1 MSDTKFK
8 EGHPKKGGRKKGTK
22 NKFTVDV
29 QQTAF
34 EIFKNLGG
42 IKGATE
48 YFKSNRQTTG
58 QFYTIFYKMLPS
70 RLVGGQDDKGDFH
83 PLEVRIIDNGD
94 KPDNTP

>member
-8 EGHPKKGGRKKGTK
+8 KGHPKKGGRKKGIK

-48 YFKSNRQTTG
+48 YFKSNKQTKG
-58 QFYTIFYKMLPS
+58 QFYNIFYKMLPTS
-70 RLVGGQDDKGDFH
+70 LTGGQDEKGKFKA
-83 PLEVRIIDNGD
+83 LEVIISRDGD
-94 KPDNTP
+94 GTN